1 MCDSVTYMKLDI
13 KHFFMKWDQEKYLLL
28 NDFGNC
34 LFVMRKC
41 DSFSSDI
48 ANKTGQPTARLRKA
62 RVSVSARWQA

>member
-1 MCDSVTYMKLDI
+1 
-13 KHFFMKWDQEKYLLL
+13 MKWDQEKYLLL